1 MESVLLQPP
10 EAPSSHNNPPTPLLP
25 RPETGSMSKPQ
36 TSPQPPFP
44 RRKRKFSVPRGTP
57 ISPLPCPLG
66 HMPPRLQ
73 SSVPSFQGEQGTR
86 GEGEGAHKREGGA
99 EALLKSAQTG
109 NS

>member
-10 EAPSSHNNPPTPLLP
+10 EAPSSHNNPPHPLLP

-36 TSPQPPFP
+36 TGPRPPFP

-66 HMPPRLQ
+66 HASQAAELCAQFP
-73 SSVPSFQGEQGTR
+73 
-86 GEGEGAHKREGGA
+86 GGA
-99 EALLKSAQTG
+99 G
-109 NS
+109 NQRGGGGGHTKGREEQKLC